1 MDNFP
6 ALMGQ
11 TYISAAIGNI
21 VAQLTVRGVNGT
33 PNPVDY
39 TDIVL
44 SALQTGTVFI
54 SNPIGYEILRRNSK
68 SFREKLEDENASK
81 LSVWIEGGI
90 LGAAVVA
97 AVNYPISTI
106 QKKRRGEKQQFT
118 FKGLAGHFADQ
129 LGSSIGFAM
138 TNDTLNRVI
147 PSSKNSLV
155 NWVRG
160 SLQANVSKFGGKCC
174 ALPVHYL
181 RHGTTPQEMVSACI
195 KGAAGVI
202 ITRDTAAQ
210 LRNVLGFMVQ

>member
-1 MDNFP
+1 MDKFP
-6 ALMGQ
+6 SLMGQ

-21 VAQLTVRGVNGT
+21 VAQLTVRGVNGSPT
-33 PNPVDY
+33 PVDY
-39 TDIVL
+39 TDMIL

-54 SNPIGYEILRRNSK
+54 SNPIGYEILRRNNEDFK
-68 SFREKLEDENASK
+68 KKLEDENASK

-97 AVNYPISTI
+97 TVNYPISTI
-106 QKKRRGEKQQFT
+106 QKKRRGENPRFS
-118 FKGLAGHFADQ
+118 FKGMAGHFADQ

-138 TNDTLNRVI
+138 TNDTLNKYV

-160 SLQANVSKFGGKCC
+160 SLQANISKFGGKCC

-181 RHGTTPQEMVSACI
+181 RHGTTPKEMISACI

-202 ITRDTAAQ
+202 ITRDAAAQ
-210 LRNVLGFMVQ
+210 LKNVLGFMIQ